1 MLQEFFALRITI
13 LTILN
18 FHVALIVAFKSPKQR
33 RWKIAEVTGHKFLEN
48 DLICQGE
55 SDLIRTSVDEIFVSA
70 CWRRAV

>member
-18 FHVALIVAFKSPKQR
+18 FHVAKLPSNVRNKYVETSLKLMVINFR
-33 RWKIAEVTGHKFLEN
+33 LEY

-55 SDLIRTSVDEIFVSA
+55 PDLIPTVA
-70 CWRRAV
+70 YTGQA